1 MWQHQELRDVY
12 RKHGWKEADFV
23 SRGGGPTGGGG
34 SSSSGGRGAPGSPG
48 GGAPGANS
56 TLSRPMA
63 SQGGTRYEDR
73 TIKRSSNQHRH
84 GQVRTARFNVYFN
97 QVVVISKF

>member
-1 MWQHQELRDVY
+1 MWQHQELREVY

-23 SRGGGPTGGGG
+23 SRGGATG
-34 SSSSGGRGAPGSPG
+34 SSGNGSNASGGRGAPGSPG
-48 GGAPGANS
+48 GGVPGANS

-73 TIKRSSNQHRH
+73 TIKRGANHHRQH
-84 GQVRTARFNVYFN
+84 VSPL
-97 QVVVISKF
+97 IILKFFCIFIRQN

>member
-12 RKHGWKEADFV
+12 RKHGWKESDFV
-23 SRGGGPTGGGG
+23 SRGGGPTGGSG
-34 SSSSGGRGAPGSPG
+34 SSTARGAPGSPG
-48 GGAPGANS
+48 GGVPGANS

-73 TIKRSSNQHRH
+73 TIKRGTGGQRH
-84 GQVRTARFNVYFN
+84 QVLYQNY
-97 QVVVISKF
+97 

>member
-12 RKHGWKEADFV
+12 RKHGWKEPDFV
-23 SRGGGPTGGGG
+23 SRGGGPTGGSGT
-34 SSSSGGRGAPGSPG
+34 SSSGGRGAPGSPG

-73 TIKRSSNQHRH
+73 TIKRPTTQHRH
-84 GQVRTARFNVYFN
+84 QVLSILPR
-97 QVVVISKF
+97 